1 MKKVLYIIISLLIFW
16 FSQDSFWA
24 LWDTT
29 IKDWL
34 IWATN
39 SNVGSVTWSTPSSI
53 LWWLFSWFKTEIFS
67 LVMVLAI
74 WVFIFIGI
82 RFASARWN
90 PEEFKKAW
98 MQLVY
103 AILWIF
109 FIFMAWWL
117 VKIVASLRI

>member
-16 FSQDSFWA
+16 VSQDSFWA
-24 LWDTT
+24 LWDPT

-34 IWATN
+34 IWATD
-39 SNVGSVTWSTPSSI
+39 SNVGSVTWSTPSAI

>member
-1 MKKVLYIIISLLIFW
+1 MRKILYIIISILIFW
-16 FSQDSFWA
+16 YFQDSFWA
-24 LWDTT
+24 LWDST

-39 SNVGSVTWSTPSSI
+39 SNIWAVSWSSPASI
-53 LWWLFSWFKTEIFS
+53 LWWLFKWFKTEIFS
-67 LVMVLAI
+67 LIMVLAI

-98 MQLVY
+98 MQLIY

-109 FIFMAWWL
+109 FIFMAWGL